1 VIICIK
7 NCSCWT
13 LNTSV
18 FLDTPKFRHKT
29 NLTFF
34 TIVVRF
40 LRRTRYKLSL
50 SDRHR
55 CAILSPVIHRREVC
69 IMWFPSTL
77 SESRVRLLVL
87 RTMSTLFGK
96 NIEDRLWLWTDDTCF
111 SIKERFIQRT
121 VGNVMISDI
130 SLVILLDQIINI
142 LIT

>member
-1 VIICIK
+1 MIICIK

-13 LNTSV
+13 LNTSI
-18 FLDTPKFRHKT
+18 FLDTPIFGHKT
-29 NLTFF
+29 NLTSF
-34 TIVVRF
+34 TIIVRF

-55 CAILSPVIHRREVC
+55 CAILSPVIYRWEVS

-77 SESRVRLLVL
+77 PESRIRLLVL

-96 NIEDRLWLWTDDTCF
+96 NIKDRLWLWTDDTCL
-111 SIKERFIQRT
+111 SIKERLIQWT

-130 SLVILLDQIINI
+130 SLVILLDQIIDI